1 MSWLYSRALVEA
13 TGAFCMRNNIENE
26 DGLELFGRL
35 LVVLAIV
42 GLVAML
48 AVAIW
53 GIWAWIK

>member
-1 MSWLYSRALVEA
+1 
-13 TGAFCMRNNIENE
+13 MRNNIENE

-48 AVAIW
+48 ALATW
-53 GIWAWIK
+53 GLWAWIK